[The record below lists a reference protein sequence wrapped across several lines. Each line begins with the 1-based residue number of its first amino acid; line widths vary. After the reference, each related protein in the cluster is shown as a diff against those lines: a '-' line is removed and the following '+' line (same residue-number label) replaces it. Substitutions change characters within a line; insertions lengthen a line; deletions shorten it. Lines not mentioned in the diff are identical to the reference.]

1 MPPSTLH
8 RVGGVVYVFGRHDF
22 HIDDVFTSDDSV
34 VYVGRLGGV
43 HKATVVSD
51 HVTPHRH
58 SEAR

>member
-1 MPPSTLH
+1 M
-8 RVGGVVYVFGRHDF
+8 YVFGRHDF

-51 HVTPHRH
+51 HVTPHRR